1 MSLATD
7 SVHCPNTESTG
18 EDVESPGS
26 LDLFSYCRQ
35 TLGEEIKR
43 RFGEPVFRAT
53 QLFQWIYKRGVSDL
67 TEMSDLS
74 KRFRDALGR
83 ELVLPR
89 GRIHSRQ
96 ISADGTRKYLIEVE
110 GGDLVETVLIKQP
123 RRNTLCVSSQV
134 GCAMGCRFCRT
145 ATMGLRRQLSASEI
159 VRQVMAVVEDSRS
172 FGDSFTNVVFMG
184 MGEPLHNLAN
194 VRTAVRV
201 LTDMHGLGIA
211 PRKITVSTVGLVPA
225 IREFGTTVP
234 ANIAVSLNATTDE
247 IRSQIMP
254 INKKYPLDEL
264 LGVLREYPANKRRR
278 ITIEYVMLHGVNDS
292 REDLA
297 RLPTLLRGVPAKVN
311 LIPYNANAGLGFE
324 TPPEEWVALWQRKL
338 HDQGVEVTVRWSK
351 GRDIDAACGQ
361 LLTATGQPSRAKKG
375 LMAGN
380 DSGS

>member
-1 MSLATD
+1 MSLDGAPLSEVISD
-7 SVHCPNTESTG
+7 SSTV
-18 EDVESPGS
+18 VEARADT
-26 LDLFSYCRQ
+26 LDLFAFCRQ
-35 TLGEEIKR
+35 TLGEEIQKR
-43 RFGEPVFRAT
+43 YGEPVFRAT
-53 QLFQWIYKRGVSDL
+53 QLFQWVYKRGVSDL
-67 TEMSDLS
+67 SEMTDLS
-74 KRFRDALGR
+74 KRFRDALGQD
-83 ELVLPR
+83 LVLPR

-96 ISADGTRKYLIEVE
+96 VSSDGTRKYLIEVKK
-110 GGDLVETVLIKQP
+110 GDLVETVLIKQP

-145 ATMGLRRQLSASEI
+145 ATMGLRRHLSASEI

-172 FGDSFTNVVFMG
+172 FGDTFTNVVFMG
-184 MGEPLHNLAN
+184 MGEPLHNLPN

-254 INKKYPLDEL
+254 VNKKYPLSEL
-264 LGVLREYPANKRRR
+264 IGVLREYPANKRRR
-278 ITIEYVMLHGVNDS
+278 ITIEYVMLHGVNDT

-297 RLPTLLRGVPAKVN
+297 RLPALLRGVPAKVN
-311 LIPYNANAGLGFE
+311 LIPYNSNAGLGFE
-324 TPPEEWVALWQRKL
+324 TPPEEWVALWQRRL

-361 LLTATGQPSRAKKG
+361 LLTATGRAVKAPKE
-375 LMAGN
+375 LLVQ
-380 DSGS
+380 SPQ

>member
-1 MSLATD
+1 MSLDGAPLSEVISD
-7 SVHCPNTESTG
+7 SSTV
-18 EDVESPGS
+18 VEARADT
-26 LDLFSYCRQ
+26 LDLFAFCRQ
-35 TLGEEIKR
+35 TLGEEIQKR
-43 RFGEPVFRAT
+43 YGEPVFRAT
-53 QLFQWIYKRGVSDL
+53 QLFQWVYKRGVSDL
-67 TEMSDLS
+67 SEMTDLS
-74 KRFRDALGR
+74 KRFRDALGQD
-83 ELVLPR
+83 LVLPR

-96 ISADGTRKYLIEVE
+96 VSSDGTRKYLIEVE

-145 ATMGLRRQLSASEI
+145 ATMGLRRHLSASEI

-172 FGDSFTNVVFMG
+172 FGDTFTNVVFMG
-184 MGEPLHNLAN
+184 MGEPLHNLPN

-254 INKKYPLDEL
+254 VNKKYPLSEL
-264 LGVLREYPANKRRR
+264 IGVLREYPANKRRR
-278 ITIEYVMLHGVNDS
+278 ITIEYVMLHGVNDT

-297 RLPTLLRGVPAKVN
+297 RLPALLRGVPAKVN
-311 LIPYNANAGLGFE
+311 LIPYNSNAGLGFE
-324 TPPEEWVALWQRKL
+324 TPPEEWVALWQRRL

-361 LLTATGQPSRAKKG
+361 LLTATGRAVKAPKE
-375 LMAGN
+375 LLVQ
-380 DSGS
+380 SPQ

>member
-1 MSLATD
+1 MSLDGAPLSEVISD
-7 SVHCPNTESTG
+7 SSTV
-18 EDVESPGS
+18 VEARADT
-26 LDLFSYCRQ
+26 LDLFAFCRQ
-35 TLGEEIKR
+35 TLGEEIQKR
-43 RFGEPVFRAT
+43 YGEPVFRAT
-53 QLFQWIYKRGVSDL
+53 QLFQWVYKRGVSDL
-67 TEMSDLS
+67 SEMTDLS
-74 KRFRDALGR
+74 KRFRDALGQD
-83 ELVLPR
+83 LVLPR

-96 ISADGTRKYLIEVE
+96 VSSDGTRKYLIEVE

-145 ATMGLRRQLSASEI
+145 ATMGLRRHLSASEI

-172 FGDSFTNVVFMG
+172 FGDTFTNVVFMG
-184 MGEPLHNLAN
+184 MGEPLHNLPN

-247 IRSQIMP
+247 VRSQIMP
-254 INKKYPLDEL
+254 VNKKYPLSEL
-264 LGVLREYPANKRRR
+264 IGVLREYPANKRRR
-278 ITIEYVMLHGVNDS
+278 ITIEYVMLHGVNDT

-297 RLPTLLRGVPAKVN
+297 RLPALLRGVPAKVN
-311 LIPYNANAGLGFE
+311 LIPYNSNAGLGFE
-324 TPPEEWVALWQRKL
+324 TPPEEWVALWQRRL

-361 LLTATGQPSRAKKG
+361 LLTATGRAVKAPKEV
-375 LMAGN
+375 LVQ
-380 DSGS
+380 SPQ

>member
-1 MSLATD
+1 MSLDGAPLSEVISD
-7 SVHCPNTESTG
+7 SSTV
-18 EDVESPGS
+18 VEARADT
-26 LDLFSYCRQ
+26 LDLFAFCRQ
-35 TLGEEIKR
+35 TLGEEIQKR
-43 RFGEPVFRAT
+43 YGEPVFRAT
-53 QLFQWIYKRGVSDL
+53 QLFQWVYKRGVSDL
-67 TEMSDLS
+67 SEMTDLS
-74 KRFRDALGR
+74 KRFRDALGQD
-83 ELVLPR
+83 LVLPR

-96 ISADGTRKYLIEVE
+96 VSSDGTRKYLIEVE

-134 GCAMGCRFCRT
+134 GCSMGCRFCRP
-145 ATMGLRRQLSASEI
+145 ATMGLRRHLSASEI

-172 FGDSFTNVVFMG
+172 FGDTFTNVVFMG
-184 MGEPLHNLAN
+184 MGEPLHNLPN

-254 INKKYPLDEL
+254 VNKKYPLSEL
-264 LGVLREYPANKRRR
+264 IGVLREYPANKRRR
-278 ITIEYVMLHGVNDS
+278 ITIEYVMLHGVNDT

-297 RLPTLLRGVPAKVN
+297 RLPALLRGVPAKVN
-311 LIPYNANAGLGFE
+311 LIPYNSNAGLGFE
-324 TPPEEWVALWQRKL
+324 TPPEEWVALWQRRL

-361 LLTATGQPSRAKKG
+361 LLTATGRAVKAPKE
-375 LMAGN
+375 LLVQ
-380 DSGS
+380 SPQ

>member
-1 MSLATD
+1 MSLDGAPLSEVTSGTSD
-7 SVHCPNTESTG
+7 KLEGSTG
-18 EDVESPGS
+18 T
-26 LDLFSYCRQ
+26 LDLFSFCRK
-35 TLGEEIKR
+35 TLGEEIQNR
-43 RFGEPVFRAT
+43 YGEPVFRAT
-53 QLFQWIYKRGVSDL
+53 QLFQWIYKRKVSDL
-67 TEMSDLS
+67 SEMTDLS
-74 KRFRDALGR
+74 KRFRDALIQD
-83 ELVLPR
+83 LLLPR

-96 ISADGTRKYLIEVE
+96 VSSDGTRKYLIEVE

-145 ATMGLRRQLSASEI
+145 ATMGLRRHLSASEI

-172 FGDSFTNVVFMG
+172 FGDTFTNVVFMG
-184 MGEPLHNLAN
+184 MGEPLHNLPN

-247 IRSQIMP
+247 VRSQIMP
-254 INKKYPLDEL
+254 VNKKYPLSEL
-264 LGVLREYPANKRRR
+264 IGVLREYPANKRRR
-278 ITIEYVMLHGVNDS
+278 ITIEYVMLHGVNDT

-311 LIPYNANAGLGFE
+311 LIPYNSNAGLGFE
-324 TPPEEWVALWQRKL
+324 TPPEEWVGLWQRRL
-338 HDQGVEVTVRWSK
+338 HEQGVEVTVRWSK

-361 LLTATGQPSRAKKG
+361 FLTATGRAVKAEKE
-375 LMAGN
+375 LLVQ
-380 DSGS
+380 SQQ

>member
-1 MSLATD
+1 MSLDGAPL
-7 SVHCPNTESTG
+7 SEVISESSTV
-18 EDVESPGS
+18 VEARADT
-26 LDLFSYCRQ
+26 LDLFAFCRQ
-35 TLGEEIKR
+35 TLGEEIQKR
-43 RFGEPVFRAT
+43 YGEPVFRAT
-53 QLFQWIYKRGVSDL
+53 QLFQWVYKRGVSDL
-67 TEMSDLS
+67 SEMTDLS
-74 KRFRDALGR
+74 KRFRDALGQD
-83 ELVLPR
+83 LVLPR

-96 ISADGTRKYLIEVE
+96 VSSDGTRKYLIEVE

-145 ATMGLRRQLSASEI
+145 ATMGLRRHLSASEI

-172 FGDSFTNVVFMG
+172 FGDTFTNVVFMG
-184 MGEPLHNLAN
+184 MGEPLHNLPN

-247 IRSQIMP
+247 VRSQIMP
-254 INKKYPLDEL
+254 VNKKYPLSEL
-264 LGVLREYPANKRRR
+264 IGVLREYPANKRRR
-278 ITIEYVMLHGVNDS
+278 ITIEYVMLHGVNDT

-297 RLPTLLRGVPAKVN
+297 RLPALLRGVPAKVN
-311 LIPYNANAGLGFE
+311 LIPYNSNAGLGFE
-324 TPPEEWVALWQRKL
+324 TPPEEWVALWQRRL

-361 LLTATGQPSRAKKG
+361 LLTATGRAVKAPKE
-375 LMAGN
+375 LLVQ
-380 DSGS
+380 SPQ